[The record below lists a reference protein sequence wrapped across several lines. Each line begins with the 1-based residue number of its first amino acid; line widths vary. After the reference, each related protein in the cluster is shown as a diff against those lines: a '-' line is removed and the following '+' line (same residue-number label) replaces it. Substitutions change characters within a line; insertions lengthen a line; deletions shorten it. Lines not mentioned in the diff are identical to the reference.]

1 MGARGTSMPHSNN
14 QVVDMTGGRN
24 NFGLNVN
31 AGKSANLHICEE
43 KWDYKWLIKSFFSGV
58 HYICMYF

>member
-1 MGARGTSMPHSNN
+1 
-14 QVVDMTGGRN
+14 MTGGRN

-43 KWDYKWLIKSFFSGV
+43 NWDYKWLIKSFFSGV